1 MKPSPV
7 LRAVV
12 KRVLFNAGMQR
23 VYGEAPRVGPEVWS
37 ILKRE
42 ADTARRQFAAH
53 NPKVRK

>member
-7 LRAVV
+7 LRAVI

-23 VYGEAPRVGPEVWS
+23 IYGEAPRVGPEVWS
-37 ILKRE
+37 ILSRE
-42 ADTARRQFAAH
+42 ADAARRQFTAH